1 MRTVLALTLAA
12 AGQRASSWSSERMLF
27 ASARPF
33 AEGASPRLPR
43 RFVGERHCAGVA
55 PLVLG
60 LAMAAGQ
67 WGCGASGGSAGS
79 GQNSAGSGMVATSGV
94 GGDTGAV
101 AGSGGGAATGSI
113 IGSGASSGST
123 GSTVGSG
130 ALSGDSP
137 DAAGGAPDATGA
149 APDAAGGDG
158 SVTNPADSVVWQ
170 VDNLVS
176 IGGAGHAPYPITKVG
191 APTVID
197 TPAGKAVQFG
207 GANDA
212 LFVTNQPLDGLKQWT
227 AEVIF
232 HPDMGGA
239 QAQRWFHIAGPG
251 GANGDR
257 VLFEYRLDAAA
268 NTWFLVSFVQG
279 GGTGRLYA
287 VAFPHPVGPWY
298 HAAIVIDGT
307 TMKHYINGVYEP
319 AGPCGGNAGE
329 GCTPAT
335 APNVAAPFPL
345 AYTGIGPGPGT
356 SLGCRFTKAAF
367 MKGAIRLARFTPRAL
382 TPAEFIP
389 PPY

>member
-1 MRTVLALTLAA
+1 MIEKQPHPPAEPC
-12 AGQRASSWSSERMLF
+12 G
-27 ASARPF
+27 ARWK
-33 AEGASPRLPR
+33 GA
-43 RFVGERHCAGVA
+43 
-55 PLVLG
+55 LVLG
-60 LAMAAGQ
+60 LAMAAGS

-79 GQNSAGSGMVATSGV
+79 GQNGTGSGTIAASGLMV
-94 GGDTGAV
+94 GGT
-101 AGSGGGAATGSI
+101 GAATGSGGGGATGLSG
-113 IGSGASSGST
+113 GSGASSGGST
-123 GSTVGSG
+123 GSTGGSG
-130 ALSGDSP
+130 VPSGDSP
-137 DAAGGAPDATGA
+137 DAAGGAPDGAGASGATGG
-149 APDAAGGDG
+149 APDAAGGDA
-158 SVTNPADSVVWQ
+158 SSTNPADSIIWQ

-207 GANDA
+207 GTNDA

-232 HPDMGGA
+232 RPDMGGA

-257 VLFEYRLDAAA
+257 VLFEYRLDAAT

-329 GCTPAT
+329 GCTTAT
-335 APNVAAPFPL
+335 APNLTAPFPL